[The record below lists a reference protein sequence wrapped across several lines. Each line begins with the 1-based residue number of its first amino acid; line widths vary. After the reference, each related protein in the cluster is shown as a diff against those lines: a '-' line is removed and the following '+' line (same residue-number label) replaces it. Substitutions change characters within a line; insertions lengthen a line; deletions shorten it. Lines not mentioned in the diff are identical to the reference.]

1 MGYMTNER
9 LVTLLYNAL
18 TFLKDVNGTGFEE
31 LEEELGIT
39 EAEYKQIVED
49 YQDTICCTFG
59 KDELR
64 EGLFETETKLTQIV
78 NYIVDTACKNTAT
91 GEWSVCYEDVCEALN
106 ISEDEYFGLLG
117 DVVDELNK
125 RDEIVDVVEVGTYA
139 LDLSLDVDYCK
150 KFEGRIYEYKNG
162 ELKKKDSLAE
172 KIEEASER
180 VESNVKSE
188 RANIID
194 NER

>member
-1 MGYMTNER
+1 MTNER
-9 LVTLLYNAL
+9 LTTLLYNAL
-18 TFLKDVNGTGFEE
+18 SFLKDVNGTEFEE

-78 NYIVDTACKNTAT
+78 NYIVDTSCKNTPH
-91 GEWSVCYEDVCEALN
+91 GEWSVYSEDVCAMCN
-106 ISEDEYFGLLG
+106 ISEDEYLALMEQ
-117 DVVDELNK
+117 VVNELRE
-125 RDEIVDVVEVGTYA
+125 RDEIIDIDYVGNGDIDLR
-139 LDLSLDVDYCK
+139 LDTDYCK
-150 KFEGRIYEYKNG
+150 KFEGRVYEYKDG

-172 KIEEASER
+172 KIEKASER

-188 RANIID
+188 RENSID
-194 NER
+194 REER